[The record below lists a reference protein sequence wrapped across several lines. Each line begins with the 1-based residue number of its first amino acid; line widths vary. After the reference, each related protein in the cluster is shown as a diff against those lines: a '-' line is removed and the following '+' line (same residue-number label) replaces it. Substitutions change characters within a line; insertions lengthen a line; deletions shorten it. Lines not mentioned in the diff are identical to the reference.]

1 MSEMVLVTFAV
12 PTAHEN
18 ALVKV
23 LCAHREAVA
32 SWPGFLRLCW
42 LRPREEKDVHSPQGG
57 EMVGLLLE
65 FEQAEQ
71 LARWRESE
79 GHQKL
84 SAAYRELWRGE
95 PVVKFF
101 DVQEA

>member
-12 PTAHEN
+12 PTAHEKTL
-18 ALVKV
+18 AKV
-23 LCAHREAVA
+23 LNEHRQAVGT
-32 SWPGFLRLCW
+32 WPGFLRLCW
-42 LRPREEKDVHSPQGG
+42 LRPREEKDVHPTHGG

-79 GHQKL
+79 AHQKL
-84 SAAYRELWRGE
+84 SAAYRELWCVE

-101 DVQEA
+101 EVQEA